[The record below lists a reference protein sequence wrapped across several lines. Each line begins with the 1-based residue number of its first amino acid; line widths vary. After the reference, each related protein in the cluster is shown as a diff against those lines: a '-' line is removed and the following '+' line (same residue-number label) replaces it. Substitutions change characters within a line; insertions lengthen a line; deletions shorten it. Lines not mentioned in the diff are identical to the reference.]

1 MPHTVVGSN
10 LFTYLPNY
18 SACHFSSIGRSSN
31 VIKKKKKK
39 RQKENH
45 ISEHLKSSIS
55 QML

>member
-31 VIKKKKKK
+31 VILKKKK

>member
-18 SACHFSSIGRSSN
+18 SACHFASIGRSSN
-31 VIKKKKKK
+31 VILKK
-39 RQKENH
+39 RQRENH